1 MIKAELLY
9 RDIVFDDEHVAPK
22 LAVEEYLP
30 NLLGTNSGGLP
41 MYKYLSAYSGEILDR
56 RILKEIDE
64 KKGLDDFLNTSLCKA
79 KLNYHSGD
87 VARSVQSVVKEEGL
101 HEAYKRL
108 VLLNEDEL
116 DLNDLLAYLRKL
128 IAEDR
133 KVINGNTELKR
144 LIRIYDFL
152 KYKKAFDKSANS
164 G

>member
-1 MIKAELLY
+1 M
-9 RDIVFDDEHVAPK
+9 
-22 LAVEEYLP
+22 
-30 NLLGTNSGGLP
+30 
-41 MYKYLSAYSGEILDR
+41 
-56 RILKEIDE
+56 
-64 KKGLDDFLNTSLCKA
+64 
-79 KLNYHSGD
+79 
-87 VARSVQSVVKEEGL
+87 KEEGL